1 MPEPTIG
8 GWTQGQLV
16 KFFQN
21 MLKLHPPESAVNLTV
36 DDVVVTKTL
45 TCVDQ
50 LQFSRS
56 QTTVGSA
63 GGATALPAT
72 PTGYIPILDYTGTVR
87 VIPYY
92 NAS

>member
-50 LQFSRS
+50 LQFSAHKRLLDRREGLRPFLPP
-56 QTTVGSA
+56 QR
-63 GGATALPAT
+63 ATFLFLIIRARFA
-72 PTGYIPILDYTGTVR
+72 
-87 VIPYY
+87 
-92 NAS
+92 